1 LAWLLTTLGG
11 LGISSDH
18 SLAQKATSLLVSKQ
32 RSDGSWESEDGPDRD
47 PYVTVEALRGL
58 LMWAAL

>member
-1 LAWLLTTLGG
+1 MPVDLNLA
-11 LGISSDH
+11 
-18 SLAQKATSLLVSKQ
+18 AAFVREQEQCFLVGQ
-32 RSDGSWESEDGPDRD
+32 RADGSWESEDGPDRD